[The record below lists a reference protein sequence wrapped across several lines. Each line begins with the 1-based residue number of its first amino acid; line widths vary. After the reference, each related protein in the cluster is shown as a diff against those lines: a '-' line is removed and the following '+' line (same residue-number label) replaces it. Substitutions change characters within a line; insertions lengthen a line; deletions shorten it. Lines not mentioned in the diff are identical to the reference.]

1 MRDIQKTPCDNRHR
15 DWSEAA
21 ISQEVPRIDG
31 YHQSWEEARKDST
44 HSLRGSMLWLAP

>member
-1 MRDIQKTPCDNRHR
+1 MKDIQKMPCDNKHR